1 MRFKLLNCSG
11 RMYGLPV
18 TPRLSIVT
26 WSMILSLQARG
37 KRFDQETPSRNGYA
51 SFRRWLLVLS
61 SKLSRAFRTPKG
73 FVWPRG
79 GAFAAAIAASLDFRP
94 ISGL

>member
-1 MRFKLLNCSG
+1 MSLRRKRSLHKIPNPERFEYGALLN
-11 RMYGLPV
+11 V
-18 TPRLSIVT
+18 
-26 WSMILSLQARG
+26 ARR
-37 KRFDQETPSRNGYA
+37 KSFDQETPSRNGYA
-51 SFRRWLLVLS
+51 SFRRGSLVLS

-79 GAFAAAIAASLDFRP
+79 GAFAAATAASLDFLP